1 MAEIVTVARPY
12 AEAAFRLAKEQGQ
25 LTAWFDA
32 LSSLATVVENEEVSA
47 LIDNPKVSAAQLEAL
62 FFGIVGDKVSAEV
75 KNFVQLLVA
84 NKRLALLPEIA
95 RQFEQLKLEAE
106 QSVDADIV
114 SAYPL
119 SDAQVADIGTQLQKR
134 FGRQVRAQVTVD
146 PDLMGGVR
154 ITVGDVVIDASV
166 RGKLQA
172 MAVELKG

>member
-1 MAEIVTVARPY
+1 M
-12 AEAAFRLAKEQGQ
+12 
-25 LTAWFDA
+25 
-32 LSSLATVVENEEVSA
+32 
-47 LIDNPKVSAAQLEAL
+47 
-62 FFGIVGDKVSAEV
+62 
-75 KNFVQLLVA
+75 LVA

-166 RGKLQA
+166 RGKLHA

>member
-25 LTAWFDA
+25 LSAWFDA

-119 SDAQVADIGTQLQKR
+119 SDAQVTDIGAQLQKR